1 MTVAGG
7 LSFSVIVPT
16 RNRPAAL
23 ERCLAS
29 LAAQSYARD
38 SIEVVVV
45 DDGSVPPLR
54 APIETAGR
62 LSRCV
67 LVSTPGVG
75 PAAARNAGVAAS
87 HGDALAFI
95 DDDCVAD
102 PGWLTALAGR
112 LCAQPGAA
120 VGGRVRNALTGN
132 RYARASQSLIDFLYR
147 YYHVEGR
154 GSVPFFTT
162 NNLAVRREVFEDVGP
177 FDPSFPFASEDRDWS
192 DRCRHRGR
200 ALCYAGEAL
209 VFHANELGWRSF
221 VRQHFRYGE
230 GALRFHRARSRRR
243 REPVGMESPRFYAR
257 MFREPFAT
265 HDPNALRQ
273 VGLLLISQVA
283 SAAGFADA
291 YLRDPAHR
299 RPPPTVGR

>member
-1 MTVAGG
+1 MTAGDR

-29 LAAQSYARD
+29 LAAQSYAGD

-45 DDGSVPPLR
+45 DDGSVPPVT
-54 APIETAGR
+54 APFATTDR

-95 DDDCVAD
+95 DDDCIAD
-102 PGWLTALAGR
+102 PGWLTALAVR

-120 VGGRVRNALTGN
+120 VGGRVQNALTGN
-132 RYARASQSLIDFLYR
+132 RYARASQSLIGFLYR

-162 NNLAVRREVFEDVGP
+162 NNLAVRRDVFEDVGP

-192 DRCRHRGR
+192 DRCRYGGR
-200 ALCYAGEAL
+200 ALCYAEEAL
-209 VFHANELGWRSF
+209 VFHANELSWRSF
-221 VRQHFRYGE
+221 LRQHFRYGE
-230 GALRFHRARSRRR
+230 GALRFHRARARRR
-243 REPVGMESPRFYAR
+243 REPMGMESPRFYAS
-257 MFREPFAT
+257 MFWEPFAT
-265 HDPNALRQ
+265 HDPQAFRQ
-273 VGLLLISQVA
+273 VGLLLTSQVA

-291 YLRDPAHR
+291 YLRGVAHR
-299 RPPPTVGR
+299 RGPSRST